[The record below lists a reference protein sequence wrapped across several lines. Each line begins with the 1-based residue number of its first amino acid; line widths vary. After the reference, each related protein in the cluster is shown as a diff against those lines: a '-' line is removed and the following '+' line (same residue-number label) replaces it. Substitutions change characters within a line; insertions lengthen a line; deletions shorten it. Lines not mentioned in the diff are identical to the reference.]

1 MSATRSF
8 LCAGLA
14 LLVATTVASAPAAAQ
29 QPVQKPNVV
38 FVLADNVGPQPR
50 GQARREPSGA
60 PTPRIAQ
67 LAREGLRG
75 YQLGQVPFAATSNWN
90 TPIPSNAIYTTINWP
105 ASTGYNYSVAGG
117 NGGGGASAVFFSAAS
132 DPMVAVRCPATWGWP
147 ANPSLRIPSGAT
159 SNPHDTD
166 GEILFVDNS
175 TNTVWNFWQFTRT
188 SDTTATASAYAKT
201 NIQTGTGWEIRGS
214 RRAAGITAVGSSV
227 LAGLLVQAETD
238 QGLINHAIGIASE
251 MDITMTGFDPTWG
264 AVGGD
269 GRRSTGG
276 VVQEGWRVGI
286 PPGTRMPQGDRGP
299 LSPQG
304 QMVFNALTTYG
315 GYIVDVA
322 GGVTNLRAQQNAV
335 GYDER
340 WMNALWHDMGHIMP
354 LTKKVTLP

>member
-1 MSATRSF
+1 
-8 LCAGLA
+8 
-14 LLVATTVASAPAAAQ
+14 LVATTVASAPAAAQ
-29 QPVQKPNVV
+29 QPVRKPNVM
-38 FVLADNVGPQPR
+38 FILADNVGPPSISQ
-50 GQARREPSGA
+50 GRRELSGA
-60 PTPRIAQ
+60 PAPRINQFAS
-67 LAREGLRG
+67 EGLRG
-75 YQLGQVPFAATSNWN
+75 YQPGQVPFAATSNWN
-90 TPIPSNAIYTTINWP
+90 TPIPANAIYTTINWP

-117 NGGGGASAVFFSAAS
+117 NGGGGASAVFISAAS
-132 DPMVAVRCPATWGWP
+132 DPMVAVSCRPTWGWP

-159 SNPHDTD
+159 SNPSDPD
-166 GEILFVDNS
+166 GEILIVDNS

-188 SDTTATASAYAKT
+188 SDTTAMASAYGKT

-238 QGLINHAIGIASE
+238 QGVINHAIQIVSE
-251 MDITMTGFDPTWG
+251 MNITMTGFDPTWG
-264 AVGGD
+264 AVSGD
-269 GRRSTGG
+269 GRSASG

-286 PPGTRMPQGDRGP
+286 PPGVPMPKGDRGP

-304 QMVFNALTTYG
+304 QMVFNALKTYG

-335 GYDER
+335 GYDKT
-340 WMNALWHDMGHIMP
+340 WITALWRDMGHIMP